1 MGRHLRT
8 GVRLSS
14 SPPNKKGLSLLA
26 AGLFVVRS
34 SWFVCRISFL
44 LRQTT
49 HGKPKKKATGIT
61 AETFK
66 G

>member
-26 AGLFVVRS
+26 AGLFVVRGS
-34 SWFVCRISFL
+34 FVESPFFYGK
-44 LRQTT
+44 RQTT